1 MDGELKKLKLEAY
14 KKIDYSESEKMGEF
28 AVMFNPTTYSQKY
41 EVEYED
47 ASGKGTSGS
56 TQKFARI
63 KPQEY
68 TFDFIIDGT
77 GVSAE
82 EKDVSKVI
90 EDFLGLTAE
99 ILSDTHRPPYLK
111 IAWGNLI
118 VECILKS
125 ANITYTLFKPDG
137 FPLRAKI
144 NATFAENI
152 DDTKRTA
159 QEGKTSPDVT
169 HQRLVQEGDT
179 LPLMTYRIYGD
190 GSYYLQVARFNQ
202 LTDFRNLEVGSIVK
216 FPPLKQ
222 QKTS

>member
-1 MDGELKKLKLEAY
+1 MEGELKKLKIESY
-14 KKIDYSESEKMGEF
+14 KKIDYGESDKLGEF
-28 AVMFNPTTYSQKY
+28 SAMFNPTSYSQKY

-68 TFDFIIDGT
+68 TFEFMIDGT

-82 EKDVSKVI
+82 KKNVSKVI
-90 EDFLGLTAE
+90 KDFLGLTAE
-99 ILSDTHRPPYLK
+99 IQSETHRPPYLK
-111 IAWGNLI
+111 ISWGSLI
-118 VECILKS
+118 SECILKS
-125 ANITYTLFKPDG
+125 ADITYNLFKPDG
-137 FPLRAKI
+137 YPLRAKI
-144 NATFAENI
+144 NATFSENI
-152 DDTKRTA
+152 EDKKRTA
-159 QEGKTSPDVT
+159 KEGKKSPDVT
-169 HQRLVQEGDT
+169 HQRTVQEGDT

-190 GSYYLQVARFNQ
+190 PSYYLQVARFNQ
-202 LTDFRNLEVGSIVK
+202 LTNFRKLEVGSIIN